1 MDKYCTVLH
10 WEEYYITVQS
20 QNMCWSISEWNWI
33 ETSHSHVTNC
43 QISVFFSY
51 NLYILII
58 MLLCLIQ
65 LMTKPSG
72 PLFWLRPTTW
82 CQPQPQVIPHIYSQ
96 HSCFVS
102 YLLLNWNVLLFNVRS
117 AEVKP
122 FLVVNYSQ
130 FRCVLI
136 QKAKKKCTKTLRQR
150 VSLVEISI
158 TCFATQLNPGSET
171 LRVFVC
177 LSPAVW
183 ICSQ

>member
-1 MDKYCTVLH
+1 
-10 WEEYYITVQS
+10 
-20 QNMCWSISEWNWI
+20 
-33 ETSHSHVTNC
+33 
-43 QISVFFSY
+43 
-51 NLYILII
+51 

-122 FLVVNYSQ
+122 LLIVNYSQ

-136 QKAKKKCTKTLRQR
+136 QKAKKKMYQNLKT
-150 VSLVEISI
+150 
-158 TCFATQLNPGSET
+158 TCFSRWNLYHLLRYAIKSWKRNSPGLCVFEPCSLDLFPIMISSQQSWLKCHLTVTVSAAPQTLPAGET
-171 LRVFVC
+171 LKVYASPVF
-177 LSPAVW
+177 STRH
-183 ICSQ
+183 